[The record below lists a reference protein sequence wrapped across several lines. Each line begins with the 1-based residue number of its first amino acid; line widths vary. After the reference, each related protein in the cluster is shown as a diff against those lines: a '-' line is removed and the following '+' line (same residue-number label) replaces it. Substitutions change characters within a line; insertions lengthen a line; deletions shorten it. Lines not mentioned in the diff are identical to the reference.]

1 MPAHFHEISLAT
13 PDIRASVEFYER
25 LGFSQAVT
33 GDAWPHPYGV
43 VTDGRLFLGLHELP
57 PQPPVITFVHPGVA
71 GYATEL
77 EARGLMLNE
86 RRTDPEEFNVVA
98 LEDPSGQLLR
108 FIEART
114 YSPVNRDPAESS
126 RCGRFAHFG
135 LPVRDFAAAS
145 AFWESLGF
153 VATEETADP
162 YPHLPLTS
170 DTLDLG
176 FHSPRFLDLPAL
188 VFAGENMAARIAHL
202 HEQGV
207 ESSPDL
213 PRGLDRSSNAVLL
226 APEGTALLLV
236 QGTL

>member
-1 MPAHFHEISLAT
+1 MLAHFHEITLAT
-13 PDIRASVEFYER
+13 HDIRASVEFYER

-43 VTDGRLFLGLHELP
+43 ITDGRIFLGLHELP
-57 PQPPVITFVHPGVA
+57 PRSPAITFVHPGVA
-71 GYATEL
+71 EYATEL
-77 EARGLMLNE
+77 EARGLTLSE
-86 RRTDPEEFNVVA
+86 RRTDPEEFNQIS

-114 YSPVNRDPAESS
+114 YSPVGRDPADSS
-126 RCGRFAHFG
+126 LCGRFAHFG

-145 AFWESLGF
+145 GFWEPLGF
-153 VATEETADP
+153 VATEETAEP

-170 DTLDLG
+170 DSLDLA
-176 FHSPRFLDLPAL
+176 FHSPRLLDVPAL
-188 VFAGENMAARIAHL
+188 VFAEQDMSARIERL
-202 HEQGV
+202 REQGL
-207 ESSPDL
+207 EPAPEL
-213 PRGLDRSSNAVLL
+213 PRGLERAGSALLL

>member
-1 MPAHFHEISLAT
+1 MLARFHEISLAT
-13 PDIRASVEFYER
+13 RDIRASVEFYER

-43 VTDGRLFLGLHELP
+43 VTDGRLFLGLHELSP
-57 PQPPVITFVHPGVA
+57 RPPVIAFVHPGVA

-77 EARGLMLNE
+77 VARGLTLSE
-86 RRTDPEEFNVVA
+86 RRTDPEEFNEVA

-114 YSPVNRDPAESS
+114 YSPVERAPADTS
-126 RCGRFAHFG
+126 RCGRFAQFS
-135 LPVRDFAAAS
+135 LPARDFAAAS
-145 AFWESLGF
+145 AFWEPLGF

-170 DTLDLG
+170 DSLDLA
-176 FHSPRFLDLPAL
+176 FHSPRFLDVPVL
-188 VFAGENMAARIAHL
+188 VFAAENMAARI
-202 HEQGV
+202 EQLRGQGL
-207 ESSPDL
+207 EPCAEL
-213 PRGLDRSSNAVLL
+213 PRGLDRAASALLL

-236 QGTL
+236 QGAL